1 MSEIR
6 EQVQII
12 ESGSSNKMSKW
23 VAIGMLGEILIS
35 NPEHPDFDYGLRT
48 LVKNM
53 GYKYSYETHPALPI
67 IIRIGERALPLL
79 HEKLHRVSNPAR
91 CIEAIGS
98 ILEANPEIP
107 KASSIQDL
115 IPFLAHMEDHIHYSA
130 KAALIQIGPES
141 IPRLIEALD
150 ARSVD
155 FLEKPTRTPHEMH
168 EKEKEYEFLRV
179 LSVESLG
186 VLCSRPEG
194 QEHASSAI
202 IVLKKRV
209 GDAKLAVRLSAL
221 RGLGYILKSPVG
233 EAFIPQEMPFIISLI
248 EDSKVEISKMAANLS
263 TDLCKTESGKPFTN
277 SVVRALSKAGRSKD
291 EGQMAVAV
299 SALREISKSED
310 GKKACIAGISAL
322 RHALDS
328 SSKET
333 IESAQRALI
342 NIGAPSLPEMRR
354 ALTGTP
360 RKARNALYVIS
371 EICKN
376 SGEEYV
382 DFALDCFEEALA
394 YTVPVPILPTRRERR
409 IERKKSASEEK
420 EKEAKEVR
428 KQAAQHMLS
437 ALDCFE
443 EALAYTVPVPILP
456 TRRERR
462 IERKKSASE
471 EKEAKEVRKQAAQH
485 MLSFSKKPEN
495 RPAFK
500 KRIPSLVAR
509 LGDDK
514 ETGRPLGVAL
524 MNLGEDAL
532 IEILGLLEEQ
542 NLEYLAALGEGREP
556 KLAPAALRKRAAELA
571 GPLTHADGGK
581 VLAEEAAKMIIG
593 MLEYEGDL
601 DVVGAASHSL
611 GQACSLPE
619 GQDYCAEAVALLA
632 SRLADL
638 KDLEPKVKDVVRES
652 VIITGFATDLFN
664 TTGDHIAQSLS
675 MIACTESGALY
686 AEEAVEALINEA
698 IRRNYLSCETLVNA
712 IAAIGLNAVR
722 AVSEHYFLAFSMESS
737 SFFNSIMRKTLK
749 RAFEENKFHE
759 YAARALVKLVGE
771 SEIEEYSSLFF
782 QGRINSDFVTE
793 ALIDNQIHF
802 EANLEYEAFL
812 ALLRIGKIEDF
823 ERKLAGRT
831 IQEIESFE
839 GLITSKEDHTR
850 IPWMIF
856 DYTLL
861 LYSKMGGRDLIGFM
875 NGFQK
880 DSVGN
885 KTRLFDELQRACSLA
900 QSEQVKA
907 LDVESVLVNY
917 VSSLRRKIEQSEA
930 RSLGRSLRRRS
941 QKGPR
946 ALRWVA

>member
-382 DFALDCFEEALA
+382 DF
-394 YTVPVPILPTRRERR
+394 
-409 IERKKSASEEK
+409 
-420 EKEAKEVR
+420 
-428 KQAAQHMLS
+428 